1 MGNYKI
7 TIDLEM
13 DNGHKLEH
21 TCYGQ
26 DPYELKK
33 ESFSEL
39 EAIIKSQSDMEGEG
53 TLSYL
58 IEKEGC
64 YFDSDPETEIK
75 INNGRIEFVDETEME
90 NKTEKLIK
98 FLNDSITELYGY
110 AKDEDY
116 DDLEQ
121 HDCRIAA
128 KELEK
133 VLNYV
138 KTEMIDYSNKKKQQS
153 SLTDRITDASKRAA
167 DQNTLLKATP
177 EPQH

>member
-1 MGNYKI
+1 MSNYKI

-39 EAIIKSQSDMEGEG
+39 EAIIKSQSDMEGKG
-53 TLSYL
+53 ILSYL
-58 IEKEGC
+58 IEINGF

-75 INNGRIEFVDETEME
+75 INNGRIEF
-90 NKTEKLIK
+90 
-98 FLNDSITELYGY
+98 
-110 AKDEDY
+110 
-116 DDLEQ
+116 
-121 HDCRIAA
+121 
-128 KELEK
+128 
-133 VLNYV
+133 
-138 KTEMIDYSNKKKQQS
+138 IDYSNNKEQQS

-167 DQNTLLKATP
+167 VQNAPLKATP